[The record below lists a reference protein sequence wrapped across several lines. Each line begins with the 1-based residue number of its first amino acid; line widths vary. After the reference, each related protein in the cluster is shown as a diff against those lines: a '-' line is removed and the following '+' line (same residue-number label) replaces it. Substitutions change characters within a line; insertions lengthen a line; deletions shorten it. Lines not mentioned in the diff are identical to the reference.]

1 MSKSVSLRYKVL
13 IILLITVMT
22 VCSVVVSLLL
32 YQAAQQER
40 QLNQA
45 LLSRDVT
52 RYHQISSLLSE
63 RLTVWVE
70 SLKFVNE
77 TSIDTQS
84 ELVGALQRSADFLSL
99 QWDVNNVWVVN
110 GQQEVIYRQGEILPD
125 AIRPMVSDTLRETR
139 PVYGLHCRNL
149 CMQVSSIPILTHSQT
164 ASVVVMSTSVQELLA
179 LLSETTQAELAMVKE
194 IPNALS
200 QQNRYVLNSI
210 LTEPQEQFMSEV
222 LRAIPAGANKQK
234 LLTAGVEVNVSNNA
248 YLVTFVP
255 LYSDLPNGYYL
266 LFVHDIDARKHAYR
280 TQNAT
285 IFLGGFGL
293 VTAFLLSMF
302 LLLRRYAYKLSV
314 LSNMLPLLAQQR
326 FSEFKAA
333 QENSFTRNSWL
344 SDELDTLGETAIEL
358 AQRLETLDQQATA
371 NTAKLEKMAM
381 FDSLTG
387 LPNRSMMMFQIHKQ
401 LAAMQRQ
408 QSGMA
413 LLFIDLDNFKKVND
427 SHGHHFGDE
436 VVKLASVRLS
446 GVIRENDNIARFG
459 GDEFVVIVTDLDHE
473 EQVSAVAE
481 KLISQF
487 VEPMHIGEHTFYISI
502 SIGIAYTENA
512 KSSTLELMRH
522 ADTAMYEAKLS
533 HGSAYCFFRASMNQ
547 KIINQVELEAAAR
560 VALQKQQF
568 FLVLQPQIELAT
580 QRLTGFEAL
589 LRWRHPERGMV
600 PPGDFLPLLENSAMM
615 PEIDFWVL
623 EHAIGLLAKLNERG
637 YKGIK
642 MAINLSAA
650 QFANSALKPYLT
662 QLIEQ
667 YQVRPKDIELELTE
681 TVLVADIERAIDVIH
696 EVRAL
701 GCSIAVDDFGTGYSS
716 LSYLRMIPSDVIKI
730 DRSFIAGMLENDSDR
745 NIVQSTISMVHNMAF
760 EVVSEGIEQAEQMA
774 ELVAMG
780 CRFGQGYFISKP
792 IDEDQLY
799 TVIDARVHDG
809 YWQIE

>member
-1 MSKSVSLRYKVL
+1 MS
-13 IILLITVMT
+13 
-22 VCSVVVSLLL
+22 VCSLVVGLLL
-32 YQAAQQER
+32 YQAAKQEQ

-63 RLTVWVE
+63 RLSVWVE
-70 SLKFVNE
+70 SLKYINE
-77 TSIDTQS
+77 SAVDTQT
-84 ELVGALQRSADFLSL
+84 ELVDTLQRSMDFLLL
-99 QWDVNNVWVVN
+99 QWDVNNVWVLN
-110 GQQEVIYRQGEILPD
+110 AQQEVVYRQGEILPD
-125 AIRPMVSDTLRETR
+125 DVKPMVAKTLQEAR
-139 PVYGLHCRNL
+139 PVNGLHCFNL
-149 CMQVSSIPILTHSQT
+149 CKQISSIPVLTNAQT

-179 LLSETTQAELAMVKE
+179 LLSETTHAELAMVKE
-194 IPNALS
+194 VPNTVS
-200 QQNRYVLNSI
+200 KQNRYYLNSM
-210 LTEPQEQFMSEV
+210 LNESQQRFMSDV
-222 LRAIPAGANKQK
+222 LQAIPSDASQHT
-234 LLTAGVEVNVSNNA
+234 LVSTGVEVSVNNNA

-255 LYSDLPNGYYL
+255 LYADLSKGYYL
-266 LFVHDIDARKHAYR
+266 LFVHDIDERKQAYR
-280 TQNAT
+280 TQNLT
-285 IFLGGFGL
+285 IFLGGLGL
-293 VTAFLLSMF
+293 VVTFLTSIF
-302 LLLRRYAYKLSV
+302 LLLRRYAFKLTV

-326 FSEFKAA
+326 FNEFKAA
-333 QENSFTRNSWL
+333 QENSFNRNIWL
-344 SDELDTLGETAIEL
+344 RDELDTLGEAAIEL
-358 AQRLETLDQQATA
+358 AERLETLDQQATA

-381 FDSLTG
+381 FDNLTG
-387 LPNRSMMMFQIHKQ
+387 LPNRSMMMFQINKQ

-436 VVKLASVRLS
+436 VVKLASERLS

-487 VEPMHIGEHTFYISI
+487 IEPMNIGEYTFYISI

-533 HGSAYCFFRASMNQ
+533 PGSGYCFFHASMNQ
-547 KIINQVELEAAAR
+547 KVVKQVELETAAR

-568 FLVLQPQIELAT
+568 FLMLQPQIELAT
-580 QRLTGFEAL
+580 QRLIGFEAL

-600 PPGDFLPLLENSAMM
+600 PPGDFLPMLENSAMM

-623 EHAIGLLAKLNERG
+623 ERAIGLLANLNERG
-637 YKGIK
+637 YRDVK

-650 QFANSALKPYLT
+650 QFANSALKPYLI
-662 QLIEQ
+662 QLIEH
-667 YQVRPKDIELELTE
+667 YQVDPKNIELELTE
-681 TVLVADIERAIDVIH
+681 TELVADIERAIEVIH

-701 GCSIAVDDFGTGYSS
+701 GCLIAVDDFGTGYSS
-716 LSYLRMIPSDVIKI
+716 LSYLRMIPSDIIKI
-730 DRSFIAGMLENDSDR
+730 DRSFIAGMLETDSDR
-745 NIVQSTISMVHNMAF
+745 NIVQSTISMVHNMGF
-760 EVVSEGIEQAEQMA
+760 EVVGEGIEQAEQMA

-780 CRFGQGYFISKP
+780 CRFGQGYFISRP
-792 IDEDQLY
+792 IDENSLWE
-799 TVIDARVHDG
+799 VVEARVTNG
-809 YWQIE
+809 CWQIQ